1 MLIKLLFFIVIIMTV
16 SASVI
21 FITDIK
27 KIIPSPPETE
37 KVDEENTE
45 NQTEEPSPIQAKK
58 LFTDICIIF
67 TVLLGISDI
76 TGLIDTGMFH
86 GAFAVTGTALL
97 LEKACNLIRSRIQSR
112 TVKFFG
118 KIILIA
124 SLLEITV
131 FQFPSYRIFFGEYK
145 QQTLSVSDATAVNT
159 ESDEIS
165 DNIKVKGKETTTVK
179 FDNINKKVGTI
190 KINVETANSDSLS
203 VNVDATDET
212 SALYRP
218 SIIRADVVT
227 TNLSTAYT
235 TVLLSGNV
243 GSLQFNFSGKNDYD
257 LFDISSVELN
267 TPIPFEISFL
277 RMILIIIISTLAY
290 AVAFSGLL
298 NRTYKENL
306 KLCEIA
312 SLIITVS
319 AVLIAFGM
327 TCEKIPS
334 DSENYFSQQEG
345 NQISEELVS
354 AFENGQVSLLREP
367 EKELLEIDDPY
378 DRY

>member
-277 RMILIIIISTLAY
+277 RMILIIIIST
-290 AVAFSGLL
+290 
-298 NRTYKENL
+298 
-306 KLCEIA
+306 
-312 SLIITVS
+312 
-319 AVLIAFGM
+319 
-327 TCEKIPS
+327 
-334 DSENYFSQQEG
+334 
-345 NQISEELVS
+345 
-354 AFENGQVSLLREP
+354 
-367 EKELLEIDDPY
+367 
-378 DRY
+378 